1 MQPPFSGS
9 TPPPSPAATAG
20 PAPGTA
26 ARHTPHH
33 RRLHPPATHHGVLGW
48 RNIYVLPTRAGWVLL
63 GVLLVLLIASVNYQ
77 LSLGYLLTF
86 LLAGSVAASVG
97 LAHANLRGLQLH
109 ALPPAPVFA
118 GQTVQLQLRL
128 QAPPGRTRRAVL
140 VALGER
146 PSARDTTAWSGADV
160 DGGRDALLDLG
171 FAAPQRGHRTLPR
184 VTVQTL
190 FPLGAFR
197 LWSHWQPAERA
208 WVYPAPETPP
218 PPWAL
223 PTTAGTGQDAQPA
236 PHAMA
241 EPDGVRAYQRGD
253 PLRHIVWKKAAQAL
267 STGSDQLVSRSRQTA
282 ATPDS
287 LWLDEA
293 ATPLPQREARLSRL
307 TAWALQAQQ
316 QHLAWGLRLQ
326 HGPTIA
332 PALGAAHAQQ
342 CLQALAVYGLDETGT
357 PTEPAPPT
365 PPAPSPPAPR
375 PSAPSLP

>member
-1 MQPPFSGS
+1 MQPPTSA
-9 TPPPSPAATAG
+9 PSRTAGAARAERLYRRQHPAATA
-20 PAPGTA
+20 
-26 ARHTPHH
+26 RWQ
-33 RRLHPPATHHGVLGW
+33 LGW

-63 GVLLVLLIASVNYQ
+63 IVLLVLLMASVNYQ

-86 LLAGSVAASVG
+86 LLAGSVAAGVG
-97 LAHANLRGLQLH
+97 LAHANLRGLQLE
-109 ALPPAPVFA
+109 ALPPEPVFA
-118 GQTVQLQLRL
+118 GQTVRLQLRL
-128 QAPPGRTRRAVL
+128 RAPAGGTRRAVF

-146 PSARDTTAWSGADV
+146 PSPHDTAAWSWTDV

-171 FAAPQRGHRTLPR
+171 FAAPQRGRHALPR

-208 WVYPAPETPP
+208 WVYPAPETPAP
-218 PPWAL
+218 PLQQVHAPGSGHSTL
-223 PTTAGTGQDAQPA
+223 PT
-236 PHAMA
+236 PHALA

-293 ATPLPQREARLSRL
+293 ATALPLPEARLSRL
-307 TAWALQAQQ
+307 TAWVLHAQQ
-316 QHLAWGLRLQ
+316 QHLAWGLRLASGPQ
-326 HGPTIA
+326 LPPAQGPAHYRRSLELLALHGLPE
-332 PALGAAHAQQ
+332 Q
-342 CLQALAVYGLDETGT
+342 
-357 PTEPAPPT
+357 APP
-365 PPAPSPPAPR
+365 PPEGTA
-375 PSAPSLP
+375 